1 MIKASAL
8 YIVIVIALVIGILCA
23 SLVAV
28 AYYFRAEVQQKFRY
42 DQLRDNL
49 SSGINILLTARDSAF
64 QKEKTFSLF
73 SGTNDSVTLQ
83 REAWGVYDICLA
95 KAFVQKDT
103 LYKTFMVANQIDSSK
118 WAALYLLDEDRPV
131 SVSGKTVI
139 NGDAYLPKA
148 GIQQAYIANN
158 AYQGDKRIVI
168 GKKLLSKKLL
178 PSLDTL
184 RLRQLSVYFGAK
196 GDRLPAKDSIN
207 ASFLRPTKVFDFG
220 HEAAT
225 VKNVTLKGNII
236 LHSDTTLVI
245 DSTASLENILVFA
258 RTIVVKTGFR
268 GNCQLF
274 ALDSISVGAGAHFN
288 YPSTLAIIRSEPPK
302 INSQARIRLDT
313 ACTLG
318 GQIFTYES
326 KPGELKPLITT
337 GKTDTISGYI
347 YSQGTLELKD
357 KAVIRGGVLTSKFL
371 YKSSFTLY
379 ENYLINVTLDSR
391 ALSSYYLASPVSP
404 IAFKKK
410 KILQWLEGN

>member
-158 AYQGDKRIVI
+158 AYQS
-168 GKKLLSKKLL
+168 LLH
-178 PSLDTL
+178 
-184 RLRQLSVYFGAK
+184 Y
-196 GDRLPAKDSIN
+196 
-207 ASFLRPTKVFDFG
+207 
-220 HEAAT
+220 
-225 VKNVTLKGNII
+225 
-236 LHSDTTLVI
+236 
-245 DSTASLENILVFA
+245 
-258 RTIVVKTGFR
+258 
-268 GNCQLF
+268 
-274 ALDSISVGAGAHFN
+274 
-288 YPSTLAIIRSEPPK
+288 
-302 INSQARIRLDT
+302 
-313 ACTLG
+313 
-318 GQIFTYES
+318 
-326 KPGELKPLITT
+326 
-337 GKTDTISGYI
+337 
-347 YSQGTLELKD
+347 
-357 KAVIRGGVLTSKFL
+357 
-371 YKSSFTLY
+371 
-379 ENYLINVTLDSR
+379 
-391 ALSSYYLASPVSP
+391 
-404 IAFKKK
+404 
-410 KILQWLEGN
+410 